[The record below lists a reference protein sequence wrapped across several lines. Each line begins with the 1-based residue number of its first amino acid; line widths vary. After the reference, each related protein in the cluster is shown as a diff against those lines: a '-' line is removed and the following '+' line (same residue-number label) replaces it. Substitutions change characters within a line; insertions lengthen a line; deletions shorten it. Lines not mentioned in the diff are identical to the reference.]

1 MAEHAI
7 AWTGAACAIV
17 GAVVVVAVP
26 DASAAGFVLAL
37 CGAALTAWSLMR
49 GGTPCVSGNGYT
61 APSAHDTRHDG
72 VPR

>member
-37 CGAALTAWSLMR
+37 LGAALTARSLMR
-49 GGTPCVSGNGYT
+49 GGTPRVASNGYT
-61 APSAHDTRHDG
+61 APSAHDG
-72 VPR
+72 VAR

>member
-7 AWTGAACAIV
+7 AWTGAVCAIV

-49 GGTPCVSGNGYT
+49 EGTPRVAGSGYT
-61 APSAHDTRHDG
+61 APAGHDTRHAG
-72 VPR
+72 VTR

>member
-7 AWTGAACAIV
+7 AWTGAVCAIV

-37 CGAALTAWSLMR
+37 CGAVLTAWSLMR
-49 GGTPCVSGNGYT
+49 GGTPRVAGNGYT
-61 APSAHDTRHDG
+61 APARHDG
-72 VPR
+72 RHAGVTR